1 MRKGMK
7 LFTSILVL
15 PDVNKYYVAVAYYF

>member
-1 MRKGMK
+1 MK

-15 PDVNKYYVAVAYYF
+15 PDVDEYYVAVAYSF